1 MIQVAPSIVAVAD
14 SDSYLKLATSLLH
27 RLGSGW
33 DRRIV
38 LVRTPTTPT
47 EEQVQAAFVGT
58 DLDAADVEILTLNQL
73 STTAIPEDVLFASA
87 TGPVVAEI
95 YARVLR
101 SEPVDA
107 RRTGL
112 ISALPGVA
120 FPATTKGWNY
130 RIAGDGF
137 ICHSHAEARDFADL
151 SDASTGHQPT
161 ILVGKL
167 PFLSS
172 AGFPASCE
180 QPIKQVVFAPQAKVP
195 FEREQREQI
204 LLTLESVARLNPG
217 TEVIVKLRAR
227 AGEPQTHLEQFPF
240 DSLLEQMEASGK
252 FNKSTHIRFATGSMQ
267 DYLRPGSALV
277 TVSSTA
283 ALEAIDHGLPTMVL
297 TDFGVS
303 NELINTVFLGSGIQG
318 SLQDLLDLNF
328 SAPHRAWL
336 RENYFHRSNRDLADS
351 LELLA
356 HRAHHAELRTDTQL
370 LAEIRNFP
378 LRQRVRTSLPSPLL
392 RLARKLRRY
401 LVDA

>member
-1 MIQVAPSIVAVAD
+1 MAPSILAVAD

-73 STTAIPEDVLFASA
+73 SATAIPEDVLFASA

-101 SEPVDA
+101 SEPADA

-151 SDASTGHQPT
+151 SDALTGHQPT

-172 AGFPASCE
+172 AGFPTPCE

-240 DSLLEQMEASGK
+240 DSLLEQMKASGK

-328 SAPHRAWL
+328 SAPHRTWL